1 MLMRVLIGVMIIV
14 AIAVGATF
22 YSGYVDQSNTAD
34 SLTSKNLTS
43 EKAVKTILNSNKS
56 LESEIADLSAQID
69 HAKTNLNLANK
80 PLPDITNSNV
90 IVRKIITFGDSV
102 GVTVIPLNTKDWTQ
116 SRIDNNVYH
125 VFKMTV
131 EINGPRQKVIDYIK
145 KIQDSVD
152 NYLVIE
158 SLTMKPVETTNDI
171 TGTEATQA
179 PSIALINPVAMY
191 TGGSVVITGNHFAG
205 VTNVSFGGVSAS
217 SYIINSDVQIT
228 AVVALGSSGSVTV
241 SNPIGSSEYTGF
253 TYLGAT
259 PPLAT
264 PATVLSD
271 TKVNVDFA
279 IYAK

>member
-14 AIAVGATF
+14 AIALGATF

-34 SLTSKNLTS
+34 SLASKNLTS

-56 LESEIADLSAQID
+56 LESDIADLAAQID
-69 HAKTNLNLANK
+69 QARINLNLANK
-80 PLPDITNSNV
+80 PMPEMTNSNV

-102 GVTVIPLNTKDWTQ
+102 GVSVIPLSTTDWTQ
-116 SRIDNNVYH
+116 SRIDNNAYH
-125 VFKMTV
+125 VFKMEV

-145 KIQDSVD
+145 KIQDSID

-158 SLTMKPVETTNDI
+158 SLTMTPKETTNDI
-171 TGTEATQA
+171 SGTEATQA
-179 PSIALINPVAMY
+179 PIIALINPTAMY
-191 TGGSVVITGNHFAG
+191 TGGSVVITGNHFTG
-205 VTNVSFGGVSAS
+205 VTNVSFGGVSATS
-217 SYIINSDVQIT
+217 FIVNSDVQIT

-241 SNPIGSSEYTGF
+241 SNPIGTSEYPGF

-271 TKVNVDFA
+271 TKINVNFA